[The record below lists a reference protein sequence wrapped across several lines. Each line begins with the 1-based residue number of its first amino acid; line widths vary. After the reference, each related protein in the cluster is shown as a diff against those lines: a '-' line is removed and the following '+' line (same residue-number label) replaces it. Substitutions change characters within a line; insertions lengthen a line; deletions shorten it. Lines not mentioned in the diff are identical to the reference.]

1 MAGLVASGGVPMAA
15 QTAAAIATAFGAL
28 SAGFVTRRRS

>member
-1 MAGLVASGGVPMAA
+1 MAA
-15 QTAAAIATAFGAL
+15 QAAAAIATAFGAM